1 MTSFFEIAVYYWPK
15 LIAGAWFAI
24 FNFIV
29 FRKAHKKKFHV
40 GHAIALFFISSAFL
54 AILGELIGISLLEAV
69 TKTLHIADDRHL
81 LYVGWSIVTD
91 FTVTFLGGLAFVYLA
106 QMRYADGFAVYLE
119 YACIEHLC
127 MILAVDQV
135 TYLICYIVIQ
145 ILFFLMQKKD
155 LQYILKKNTIQW
167 KNIMVY
173 LIGLL
178 YVLDALYGT
187 YILFPQFNADSLDPV
202 NVFWLDG
209 VALITSIFIAGFIK
223 MCVSEAK
230 QHDSKISYMQK
241 FQEGQEHIIQ
251 TFAELSE
258 AKSGETGQHVRRVAE
273 YSKILALRLGLDD
286 KDTEYLRIAAMMHDV
301 GKLMISPDILEKPG
315 KLTEAEYEIVKTHTT
330 YGGELLSNSEGSIM
344 KLAKV
349 IALQHH
355 ERWDGTGYPNGL
367 KEEEIDLCAQIVS
380 VADVYDALT
389 SERCYKK
396 AWPPEE
402 AKEEILTQ
410 RGKQFSPKVVDAFLD
425 MYDEIEKARL
435 AYLDK

>member
-1 MTSFFEIAVYYWPK
+1 MLSFYEIAVYYWPK

-24 FNFIV
+24 FNFIIL
-29 FRKAHKKKFHV
+29 RKAHKKKLHV

-54 AILGELIGISLLEAV
+54 AILGELIGVSLLEVV

-81 LYVGWSIVTD
+81 LYVGWCIMTD
-91 FTVTFLGGLAFVYLA
+91 FAVTFLGGLAFVYLA
-106 QMRYADGFAVYLE
+106 QMKYADGLAVYLE

-155 LQYILKKNTIQW
+155 LRYILTKNTIQW
-167 KNIMVY
+167 KNVMVY

-187 YILFPQFNADSLDPV
+187 YILFPQFNTDGLDPV

-273 YSKILALRLGLDD
+273 YSKLLGIRLGLDP
-286 KDTEYLRIAAMMHDV
+286 KDVEYLRIAAMMHDV
-301 GKLMISPDILEKPG
+301 GKLMISQEILEKPG
-315 KLTEAEYEIVKTHTT
+315 KLTDEEYEIVKTHTT
-330 YGGELLSNSEGSIM
+330 YGRDLLSNSEGSIM

-349 IALQHH
+349 IALEHH
-355 ERWDGTGYPNGL
+355 ERWDGKGYPQGISGDQ
-367 KEEEIDLCAQIVS
+367 IDVYAQIVS

-402 AKEEILTQ
+402 ARAEIIAQ
-410 RGKQFSPKVVDAFLD
+410 RGKQFAPKVVDAFVD
-425 MYDEIEKARL
+425 MYDEIEKTRL
-435 AYLDK
+435 EYLDK